1 MAIEKKELQVI
12 SEQIE
17 QIGQEVTKNLEKAK
31 KDINVNVDAQIKT
44 AKEELGS
51 NVQKATEQAELAIK
65 KAEETDTLVTEAKNL
80 AQQTQVKLDELD
92 KKLSTSKIFQKEVE
106 QKPFG
111 EALKEALEE
120 KTDDLNKFIAKE
132 QNKLV
137 IELKT
142 VGDITTS
149 NVTGGS
155 LYGQLMRPGIIEAPK
170 RKVHIRSLL
179 PGGNIGPGNTFT
191 YMRENG
197 AGEGAIAPT
206 AETGTKPQID
216 LDLIEATVNVET
228 IAGWLRV
235 TRKAMRNIPGFISF
249 LQSRL
254 PEKLLRVEDAQILY
268 GDGNTPNLKGILH
281 ADNSVDSTST
291 ATVLVEAIIDDI
303 SLLEDT
309 YEREAN
315 GIVMRPADYYSFFKN
330 KAEGSGEY
338 DLPQGVSFV
347 NGVLYILGIPVAPTT
362 ALTSGD
368 YVVGDFRNGAQL
380 LIQEGMRIEFFE
392 QDSTNVRENKVTVRI
407 EETVALPVYGGDYF
421 IKGSVPAVS

>member
-1 MAIEKKELQVI
+1 MEVKDIAKKIEGLGEQVEQHVKAAETAINKKTG
-12 SEQIE
+12 EQIE
-17 QIGQEVTKNLEKAK
+17 GVKSALSGEI
-31 KDINVNVDAQIKT
+31 
-44 AKEELGS
+44 
-51 NVQKATEQAELAIK
+51 QKANEQAEIAIK
-65 KAEETDTLVTEAKNL
+65 KANETDTLVTEAKNL

-92 KKLSTSKIFQKEVE
+92 KKLSTSRIFQKEVE
-106 QKPFG
+106 QKSFNDG
-111 EALKEALEE
+111 LKEAIEE
-120 KTDDLNKFIAKE
+120 KTDDLQKFIRKE
-132 QNKLV
+132 TKGFSLD
-137 IELKT
+137 LKT
-142 VGDITTS
+142 VGDITTA
-149 NVTGGS
+149 NVTGGT

-170 RKVHIRSLL
+170 RKVHVRSLL
-179 PGGNIGPGNTFT
+179 PGGNIGPGNSFT

-197 AGEGAIAPT
+197 DGEGAIAPT

-216 LDLIEATVNVET
+216 VDLIEATVQVET

-235 TRKAMRNIPGFISF
+235 TRKAMNNIPGFISF

-254 PEKLLRVEDAQILY
+254 PEKLLRIEDYQIIY

-291 ATVLVEAIIDDI
+291 ASVLVEAIIDDI

-309 YEREAN
+309 YERSAT

-338 DLPQGVSFV
+338 DLPQGVVFI

-362 ALTSGD
+362 ALTAGD
-368 YVVGDFRNGAQL
+368 YVVGDFQQGAQL

-392 QDSTNVRENKVTVRI
+392 QDSDNVTKNKVTVRI
-407 EETVALPVYGGDYF
+407 EESVALPVYGGDYF
-421 IKGSVPAVS
+421 IKGAVPAQAT

>member
-1 MAIEKKELQVI
+1 MEVKDIAKKIEGLGEQVEQHVKAAETAISKKTG
-12 SEQIE
+12 EQIE
-17 QIGQEVTKNLEKAK
+17 GVKAQFTADIAAANEEAK
-31 KDINVNVDAQIKT
+31 KAY
-44 AKEELGS
+44 A
-51 NVQKATEQAELAIK
+51 
-65 KAEETDTLVTEAKNL
+65 KAEETDALVTEAKNL

-106 QKPFG
+106 AKSLP
-111 EALKEALEE
+111 EALKEAIEE
-120 KTDDLNKFIAKE
+120 KTDDFNKFLRKE
-132 QNKLV
+132 TKGFS
-137 IELKT
+137 IDLKT
-142 VGDITTS
+142 VGDITTG

-155 LYGQLMRPGIIEAPK
+155 RYGQLMAPGIIEAPK
-170 RKVHIRSLL
+170 RKIHIRSLL
-179 PGGNIGPGNTFT
+179 PGGNIGPGNSFT

-216 LDLIEATVNVET
+216 MDLIEDTVQVET

-235 TRKAMRNIPGFISF
+235 TRKAMNNIPGFISF

-254 PEKLLRVEDAQILY
+254 PEKLLRVEDYQILY
-268 GDGNTPNLKGILH
+268 GNGSTPNLKGILH

-362 ALTSGD
+362 ALTAGD

-407 EETVALPVYGGDYF
+407 EESVALPVYGGDYF
-421 IKGSVPAVS
+421 IKGSVPAES